1 MKAKALDN
9 LASSQLLIDQHHY
22 TASVHCSYYAV
33 LQYMKYML
41 ANTNKSPVPYTSQS
55 QPGSDS
61 HDYLLGLIRD
71 RINNPL
77 NARNFVE
84 GFRNLK
90 KLRVSA
96 DYELLEFSDIDSLDC
111 RSKADGLIMKLKTYF
126 GNI

>member
-1 MKAKALDN
+1 MKTKALEN

-41 ANTNKSPVPYTSQS
+41 ANTSKKPVSYPSQS

-61 HDYLLGLIRD
+61 HDYLIGLIRD

-84 GFRNLK
+84 GIRELK
-90 KLRVSA
+90 KQRVSA
-96 DYELLEFSDIDSLDC
+96 DYELFEFSDIDSLDC
-111 RSKADGLIMKLKTYF
+111 RSKAEGLIMKLKTYF